1 MDQCWP
7 NASLNL
13 LGDLFV
19 AAPFFSDSLLKKAGF
34 QMESRS
40 DTLSSQRANGAQD
53 GGVTVIDAGAE
64 QSFGVSDASPTVHAD
79 DKLFTRF
86 LRWLY
91 PNKRKADRHTF
102 PPIVSYLGTHR
113 TPPPFRVADVG
124 IAGFYMLT
132 IDRWLPGTEMPVTLQ
147 RIDAGRDRTM
157 ESITLLARVV
167 RCGRDGVGFAFPLMD
182 EGNPVAEPVPLT
194 NRDSNPGW
202 ANRKDVERFLEG
214 IEQSGLDFSQPK
226 RESKPVRDD
235 LPCFPQ

>member
-1 MDQCWP
+1 MRAIFLRQ
-7 NASLNL
+7 SLEESGL
-13 LGDLFV
+13 QMKSR
-19 AAPFFSDSLLKKAGF
+19 SDSL
-34 QMESRS
+34 S
-40 DTLSSQRANGAQD
+40 TQRAKGTQGGGA
-53 GGVTVIDAGAE
+53 TVIEAGAE
-64 QSFGVSDASPTVHAD
+64 QSFGVSDASPTVHTD

-113 TPPPFRVADVG
+113 TTAPYKVADIG

-147 RIDAGRDRTM
+147 RFDAGRDKTI
-157 ESITLLARVV
+157 ESITLLVRVV

-182 EGNPVAEPVPLT
+182 EGNPVAESIPLT
-194 NRDSNPGW
+194 NGDSNPGW
-202 ANRKDVERFLEG
+202 ANRKDVERFLDG
-214 IEQSGLDFSQPK
+214 IEQSGFNAPELE
-226 RESKPVRDD
+226 RASKPLRDD